1 MLFNSHAFL
10 CGFLPV
16 VLLLYHLLGRFGPR
30 RWGTGWLI
38 IASLFFYGWWNPK
51 YLALIGASILGNYA
65 LGTLQGR
72 TVARLGRGSRA
83 QLALG
88 VCANLGVLVYY
99 KYASFFL
106 DTAHALLGI
115 EWAMRAVVLPL
126 GISFITFQKIAYLVD
141 AYYGKAKAA
150 GARGRSPRETVRSP
164 AQPTMEP
171 SAPAG
176 PGGYDFH
183 DFCLFVLFFPQ
194 LIAGPIVHH
203 AEVIPQFRRMEGGL
217 RTEHLSVGGTIFV
230 IGLFKKVVFAD
241 SIGQYANQAFAGVHA
256 GAEPALF
263 TAWGAALAYTLQ
275 LYFDFSGY
283 SDMAIGLG
291 RMFGVRL
298 PLNFDSPYRAG
309 SIIDFWRRW
318 HMTLSRFLR
327 DYVYIPL
334 GGGRCSSARRYG
346 NLMAT
351 MLIGGLW
358 HGAGWTF
365 VLWGGLHGAYLMV
378 NHGWRHLT
386 DGRAWAGSRWLR
398 PGYHALTLLA
408 VVVGWVFFRAAT
420 FDDAVSLLAG
430 MVGLHGAPLPLE
442 LQSALGRL
450 HGLSF
455 AELGYSCAAWL
466 WIIALGAIALGCP
479 NTQEI
484 MHRAE
489 PALTPVERPA
499 RVAWRSSFRWATATG
514 VAAVLA
520 LMGLNRVSEFLYFQ
534 F

>member
-10 CGFLPV
+10 FGFLPV
-16 VLLLYHLLGRFGPR
+16 VLLGYHLLGRYGAR
-30 RWGTGWLI
+30 RAGTTWLI
-38 IASLFFYGWWNPK
+38 LASLFFYGWWNPR
-51 YLALIGASILGNYA
+51 YLALIAASIAGNFA

-72 TVARLGRGSRA
+72 TVERRGHGSKA

-88 VCANLGVLVYY
+88 VCANVGVLIYY
-99 KYASFFL
+99 KYANFFL
-106 DTAHALLGI
+106 DTAHALLGV

-141 AYYGKAKAA
+141 AYYGKAK
-150 GARGRSPRETVRSP
+150 E
-164 AQPTMEP
+164 
-171 SAPAG
+171 
-176 PGGYDFH
+176 YDLH

-203 AEVIPQFRRMEGGL
+203 GEVIPQFRAMRGGL
-217 RTEHLSVGGTIFV
+217 RPEHLSIGATLFV

-241 SIGQYANQAFAGVHA
+241 SIGQYANQGFAAVH
-256 GAEPALF
+256 GGGEPTLF
-263 TAWGAALAYTLQ
+263 AAWGAALAYTLQ

-283 SDMAIGLG
+283 SDMAIGLA
-291 RMFGVRL
+291 RMFGITL
-298 PLNFDSPYRAG
+298 PLNFDSPYRAS

-334 GGGRCSSARRYG
+334 GGGRCSTTRRYG

-351 MLIGGLW
+351 MLVGGLW

-365 VLWGGLHGAYLMV
+365 VLWGGLHGAYLML

-386 DGRAWAGSRWLR
+386 EGRAWADARWLR

-408 VVVGWVFFRAAT
+408 VILGWVFFRAAT
-420 FDDAVSLLAG
+420 FGDATSLLAG
-430 MVGLHGAPLPLE
+430 MVGLHGAPLPTQLRG
-442 LQSALGRL
+442 LGL
-450 HGLSF
+450 PV
-455 AELGYSCAAWL
+455 AELGYSAAAWA
-466 WIIALGAIALGCP
+466 WIAALGAIALWCP
-479 NTQEI
+479 NSQEL
-484 MHRAE
+484 MHRAATA
-489 PALTPVERPA
+489 PTPVERAP
-499 RVAWRSSFRWATATG
+499 RIAWRSSFRWAAATG
-514 VAAVLA
+514 VAAVMV

>member
-10 CGFLPV
+10 FGFLPV
-16 VLLLYHLLGRFGPR
+16 VLLMYHLLGRYGPR
-30 RWGTGWLI
+30 RAATGWLI
-38 IASLFFYGWWNPK
+38 VASLFFYGWWNPK
-51 YLALIGASILGNYA
+51 YLALIGASIAGNYL
-65 LGTLQGR
+65 LGAWQGR

-99 KYASFFL
+99 KYANFFL
-106 DTAHALLGI
+106 DTAQMLFGV

-141 AYYGKAKAA
+141 AYHGKAK
-150 GARGRSPRETVRSP
+150 E
-164 AQPTMEP
+164 
-171 SAPAG
+171 
-176 PGGYDFH
+176 YDLH

-203 AEVIPQFRRMEGGL
+203 SEVIPQFRKMEGGL
-217 RTEHLSVGGTIFV
+217 STADLSIGSTIFV

-256 GAEPALF
+256 GLEPALL
-263 TAWGAALAYTLQ
+263 TSWGAALAYTLQ

-283 SDMAIGLG
+283 SDMAIGLA

-346 NLMAT
+346 NLTAT

-365 VLWGGLHGAYLMV
+365 VFWGGLHGAYLMV
-378 NHGWRHLT
+378 NHAWRHLT
-386 DGRAWAGSRWLR
+386 EGSAWAASRWLR
-398 PGYHALTLLA
+398 PGYQALTLLA
-408 VVVGWVFFRAAT
+408 VIVGWVFFRAAT
-420 FDDAVSLLAG
+420 FGDATSILAG
-430 MVGLHGAPLPLE
+430 MIGLHGAPLPLE
-442 LQSALGRL
+442 LEPALGRVL
-450 HGLSF
+450 APHGVAF
-455 AELGYSCAAWL
+455 AELGYSCAAWV
-466 WIIALGAIALGCP
+466 WILALGAIALGCP
-479 NTQEI
+479 NTQQI

-489 PALTPVERPA
+489 PALTPIERPA
-499 RVAWRSSFRWATATG
+499 RVAWRSSFRWAAATG
-514 VAAVLA
+514 VAAVVV

>member
-10 CGFLPV
+10 FGFLPV
-16 VLLLYHLLGRFGPR
+16 VLIAYHLLGRYGPR
-30 RWGTGWLI
+30 RAATGWLI
-38 IASLFFYGWWNPK
+38 LASLFFYGWWDPK
-51 YLALIGASILGNYA
+51 YLALIAASIAGNYA
-65 LGTLQGR
+65 LGVWQGR
-72 TVARLGRGSRA
+72 TVAAHGHGSRT

-99 KYASFFL
+99 KYANFFL
-106 DTAHALLGI
+106 DTAHTLFGI
-115 EWAMRAVVLPL
+115 EWTMRAVVLPL

-141 AYYGKAKAA
+141 AYYGKAK
-150 GARGRSPRETVRSP
+150 E
-164 AQPTMEP
+164 
-171 SAPAG
+171 
-176 PGGYDFH
+176 YDLH

-203 AEVIPQFRRMEGGL
+203 AEVIPQFRTIQQERRGL
-217 RTEHLSVGGTIFV
+217 LTGDLAIGSTLLIF
-230 IGLFKKVVFAD
+230 GLFKKVVLAD
-241 SIGQYANQAFAGVHA
+241 SIGQFANQGFGGVHA
-256 GAEPALF
+256 GGDPQLF
-263 TAWGAALAYTLQ
+263 AAWAAALAYTLQ

-283 SDMAIGLG
+283 SDMAIGLA

-334 GGGRCSSARRYG
+334 GGSRAGSFRRYA
-346 NLMAT
+346 NLFAT

-365 VLWGGLHGAYLMV
+365 VFWGGLHGSYLIA

-386 DGRAWAGSRWLR
+386 VGRPWAESRWIAPL
-398 PGYHALTLLA
+398 YHALTLLA

-420 FDDAVSLLAG
+420 FDDASRMLAG
-430 MVGLHGAPLPLE
+430 MAGLNGAALPSGFQALAGPLASHLAFGDEGVRPLAFAWIA
-442 LQSALGRL
+442 SLGM
-450 HGLSF
+450 
-455 AELGYSCAAWL
+455 
-466 WIIALGAIALGCP
+466 IALCCP
-479 NTQEI
+479 NTQQI
-484 MHRAE
+484 LHRAE
-489 PALTPVERPA
+489 PTLSPIERPA
-499 RVAWRSSFRWATATG
+499 RRMAWRMSFRWAAATG
-514 VAAVLA
+514 AAGVAV